1 MIMGENE
8 ILRDYHEAK
17 DKFRQVRIL
26 AEQNLIKPKEMAQW
40 LKDHGEDVD
49 KRYFSPGKVSA
60 KVKPIEPAPTKLTRE
75 ELDARMEQA
84 DQGAKQ
90 DAGKFRPS
98 LLEPELFEEVAKVR
112 EHGVEKYGDK
122 DNWKKVS
129 ADRYHDALLR
139 HALACLHDVYAVDE
153 ESGLLHL
160 SHICC
165 NAMFLLSMRRDKP

>member
-8 ILRDYHEAK
+8 ILVDYRTAK
-17 DKFRQVRIL
+17 DKKEQVKIL
-26 AEQNLIKPKEMAQW
+26 ADRNLVKPREMAEW

-49 KRYFSPGKVSA
+49 GRYFASGKVAA

-75 ELDARMEQA
+75 ELDAKMEQS
-84 DQGAKQ
+84 AKA

-98 LLEPELFEEVAKVR
+98 LLEPELFEEVARIR
-112 EHGVEKYGDK
+112 EYGVEKYGDK

-165 NAMFLLSMRRDKP
+165 NAMFLLSMRAKK